1 MSKQAEAVDF
11 DNAVDFT
18 DPAIDAL
25 DVVDAAGDI
34 SPAEPPIPPIEDAP
48 AAPKPS
54 PLAMLKA
61 NLPLVIAGLAVF
73 ASLIA
78 TIGLIVASR
87 NMAEANQRIAA
98 LELAVK
104 AAATARPTVVAAPA
118 HDSASRAV
126 ASPTDIRAAL
136 DDFRRDIVRYQSM
149 GGQAG
154 WVDAMR
160 DGQAELANRI
170 NSIGEKLDRIDRR
183 LNNSRPVSP
192 AADRARPS

>member
-1 MSKQAEAVDF
+1 MSKQPEADDF
-11 DNAVDFT
+11 DIAVSFT
-18 DPAIDAL
+18 DPTVDAL
-25 DVVDAAGDI
+25 DVT
-34 SPAEPPIPPIEDAP
+34 DAP
-48 AAPKPS
+48 VEIVPITSVDAAPKPS
-54 PLAMLKA
+54 SLARLKA

-104 AAATARPTVVAAPA
+104 EAATARTIVAAAPA
-118 HDSASRAV
+118 HDSAARAA

-170 NSIGEKLDRIDRR
+170 NNIGEKLDRIDRR
-183 LNNSRPVSP
+183 LSNSRPISP
-192 AADRARPS
+192 VADRARPS